1 MEATAPTV
9 LENNFWEYLDRLV
22 AASPLVIDRPGGSH
36 HPHYPH
42 IVYPLDYGYL
52 EGTTTVDGGG
62 LDVWAGTLPEKALTA
77 LVLTVDLHK
86 RDVEVKLLLGC
97 TEIEQQAILDFHND
111 GLMCAVK
118 VERYYKIP

>member
-1 MEATAPTV
+1 MKAAAPTI
-9 LENNFWEYLDRLV
+9 LEDNFWEYLDRLV
-22 AASPLVIDRPGGSH
+22 AASRLVVDRPRKSR
-36 HPHYPH
+36 HPRYPGL
-42 IVYPLDYGYL
+42 IYPVDYGYL

-62 LDVWAGTLPEKALTA
+62 VDVWVGTLPEKSLSA

-97 TEIEQQAILDFHND
+97 SEAEQQAILDFHND

-118 VERYYKIP
+118 VLR